1 MNHSIGLT
9 RRLFQ
14 TLLVLKVMVI
24 QTEKLTKHY
33 GSSRGIED
41 INLSVKKGEVFG
53 FLGPNGSGKTTTIR
67 ILLDFIRASSGR
79 ARLFGMDVHAD
90 SIRIKS
96 RIGYLPGEYGMYE
109 KMRAVEYLQFLG
121 SLRNDKEPPL
131 RDKLIER
138 LGLDTSRRIKSLS
151 HGTKQKLALVQAFMH
166 DPELL
171 ILDEPT
177 SGLDPLIQQQF
188 YELLLEMKNRGKSV
202 FFSSH
207 ILSEVE
213 RVCDRVAI
221 LREGKLVGLH
231 EISELK
237 KFRLKRIEVTFKQDL
252 DESIFRLEGVRKIEK
267 NAQTVRLWV
276 NANINYILRI
286 LSEYPID
293 NISCQDARLE
303 DIFLEYYSQ

>member
-1 MNHSIGLT
+1 
-9 RRLFQ
+9 
-14 TLLVLKVMVI
+14 MVI
-24 QTEKLTKHY
+24 QTEKLTKWY

-41 INLSVKKGEVFG
+41 INLSVNQGEVFG

-79 ARLFGMDVHAD
+79 ARLFGMDAHAD
-90 SIRIKS
+90 STQIKS

-109 KMRAVEYLQFLG
+109 KMTAVEYLQFLG
-121 SLRNDKEPPL
+121 SLRSDKKPPL
-131 RDKLIER
+131 KDRLIER
-138 LGLDTSRRIKSLS
+138 FGLDTSRRIKSFS
-151 HGTKQKLALVQAFMH
+151 HGNKQKLALVQAFMH

-177 SGLDPLIQQQF
+177 SGLDPLIQQRF
-188 YELLLEMKNRGKSV
+188 YELILELKERGKTV

-221 LREGKLVGLH
+221 LREGKLVALH
-231 EISELK
+231 EISDLK
-237 KFRLKRIEVTFKQDL
+237 KFRLKTIEVTFKQEL
-252 DESIFRLEGVRKIEK
+252 DESLFRLEGVRKIER
-267 NAQTVRLWV
+267 NAHTVRLWID
-276 NANINYILRI
+276 ANINTILRI
-286 LSEYPID
+286 ISEHPID
-293 NISCQDARLE
+293 NISCRDASLE